1 VQQHDEPGGALD
13 QGADRGGA
21 VFSDDQVAFP
31 VSGHGPISDL
41 GRPLADHDFVG
52 DAAAV
57 AALIGDP
64 MGPA

>member
-1 VQQHDEPGGALD
+1 MTNL
-13 QGADRGGA
+13 
-21 VFSDDQVAFP
+21 VARSTRVPIAEAPSFPMIRSPSP